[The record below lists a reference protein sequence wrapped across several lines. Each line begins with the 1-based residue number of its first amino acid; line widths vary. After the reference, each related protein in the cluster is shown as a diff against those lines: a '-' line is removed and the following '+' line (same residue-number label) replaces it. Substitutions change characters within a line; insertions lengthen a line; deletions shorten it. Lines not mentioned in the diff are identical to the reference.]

1 MKGDHNL
8 MNMHIR
14 KTDTFTENDIFI
26 DGIKVGELELC
37 PEQHEISR
45 LTIYEPY
52 QNKGYG
58 SKVINDLVQQGY
70 TKLWVRTDNEHAMHV
85 YKKCGFSEAA
95 TRMIEMIKESEDN
108 NENA

>member
-1 MKGDHNL
+1 
-8 MNMHIR
+8 MNMHIK

-26 DGIKVGELELC
+26 DGIKVGEVELC

-52 QNKGYG
+52 RNKGYG
-58 SKVINDLVQQGY
+58 TKVVNDLVQQGY
-70 TKLWVRTDNEHAMHV
+70 TRLWVRTDNENAMHV

-95 TRMIEMIKESEDN
+95 TRMIEMTIANNAAKKESEDN